1 MSRREEEKK
10 DDEEEEVEI
19 IEPTPI
25 EFETRCT
32 DQRHR
37 YESIWCGRKGD
48 QAKDEI
54 LVCPGYSAE
63 QQLIAL
69 AYFETM
75 ATKYGWDA
83 SEKFEKFE

>member
-25 EFETRCT
+25 EFGAVCS

-37 YESIWCGRKGD
+37 YEMIKCGRKKD
-48 QAKDEI
+48 WTQDEI
-54 LVCPGYSAE
+54 LVCPGYSVE

-83 SEKFEKFE
+83 SEK